1 MEPTDNHYVH
11 RFNEAINR
19 EARSNLYNKL
29 CNFNEN
35 VRLGPALK
43 PSGEASGLPLTPEE
57 SRWLVGVYLLYSLM
71 DKGNVEEMPRY
82 ISLEKAVAFQYEL
95 GRKRPT
101 PEGWINGLGEKSKRP
116 HNFDDPTV
124 LTSAIFYQHDP
135 KIYLNAAEKLV
146 GMYKTGR
153 LPRTYCTREDLKDSL
168 VNRLL
173 NFFEEDTPEKI
184 ALYWN
189 LLEQLKKID
198 SKL

>member
-1 MEPTDNHYVH
+1 MRFCAKSDKINNFLAKQEFKMEPTDNHYVH

-82 ISLEKAVAFQYEL
+82 ISLEAELSTGVSKTPVA
-95 GRKRPT
+95 
-101 PEGWINGLGEKSKRP
+101 
-116 HNFDDPTV
+116 
-124 LTSAIFYQHDP
+124 
-135 KIYLNAAEKLV
+135 
-146 GMYKTGR
+146 
-153 LPRTYCTREDLKDSL
+153 
-168 VNRLL
+168 
-173 NFFEEDTPEKI
+173 
-184 ALYWN
+184 
-189 LLEQLKKID
+189 
-198 SKL
+198 